1 MAKNSKVA
9 SNRVAVT
16 DAVSA
21 SLRVHG
27 PEVAAGLSAAF
38 ELGGSGGRATRSEIE
53 KLLGLLGQLLDGA
66 AVELAAADAA
76 HVSELS
82 DDDAP
87 REQRDA
93 ATAKVRDKLLGL
105 RDLFNGAY
113 GEAVAKGYH
122 VVEAL
127 PEQPQQVLQRGRNVE
142 ELLRTKPLKASSRHA
157 SLKLKVSELA
167 DELAA
172 LLAPLEAAL
181 SNVRQEEREAQATQ
195 ERKNRAGESWQ
206 RIYQGVTYMAYGAY
220 ILAGRRDLAE
230 RIEPTVRRRSGSEEP
245 GEPPAG
251 EPLPPPAPA
260 TP

>member
-9 SNRVAVT
+9 SNRIAVT

-27 PEVAAGLSAAF
+27 PEVAAGLSAALD
-38 ELGGSGGRATRSEIE
+38 LGGPGARATRAEVE
-53 KLLGLLGQLLDGA
+53 KLLGLLGQLLDRT

-82 DDDAP
+82 DDEAP

-105 RDLFNGAY
+105 RDLLSGAY

-127 PEQPQQVLQRGRNVE
+127 PEQPQQVLQRGRNVA
-142 ELLRTKPLKASSRHA
+142 ELLRTKPLKAPSRHA
-157 SLKLKVSELA
+157 SLKLKVPELA
-167 DELAA
+167 DELTP
-172 LLAPLEAAL
+172 LLDALEAAL
-181 SNVRQEEREAQATQ
+181 STVRQEEREAQATQ
-195 ERKNRAGESWQ
+195 ERKNRASENWQ
-206 RIYQGVTYMAYGAY
+206 RIYQGATHLAYGAY
-220 ILAGRRDLAE
+220 ILAGRRDLAD
-230 RIEPTVRRRSGSEEP
+230 RIEPTTRKRAGSEDP
-245 GEPPAG
+245 GE
-251 EPLPPPAPA
+251 PPAPA